1 MVRMK
6 YMMIIDK
13 IVQQIIIQRD
23 GDDSDP
29 AVALTSIDMRSL
41 VSEILGGEK
50 SKDIDEKYKK
60 QLEKSRKLEK
70 EVNTIRD
77 ETDKEKGIVIINIV
91 IDTQ

>member
-1 MVRMK
+1 
-6 YMMIIDK
+6 MMIIDK

-29 AVALTSIDMRSL
+29 AVALTNIDMRSL

-60 QLEKSRKLEK
+60 SLEKSRKLEK
-70 EVNTIRD
+70 EVTTIRD
-77 ETDKEKGIVIINIV
+77 ETDKEKGFNLI
-91 IDTQ
+91 